1 MPKLFLDSL
10 PNGACCSRTE
20 AVEATQT
27 TSSRRSRASQR
38 AGGPQARSSTQSNS
52 TVGFF
57 LTFGPWDGGE
67 SENCVAGGL
76 KPRKAICNHPINRG
90 GCQVNILSH
99 QLAIIEHLKFRQSFV
114 DSTLTHAQ
122 KPVNSLSLVV
132 VKVTLIL
139 LLFSTAGALV
149 VKTV

>member
-1 MPKLFLDSL
+1 MFSYGGCGG
-10 PNGACCSRTE
+10 NTNNFQSEESCISTC
-20 AVEATQT
+20 
-27 TSSRRSRASQR
+27 
-38 AGGPQARSSTQSNS
+38 GGPTGALVHAIQLHG
-52 TVGFF
+52 GFLF
-57 LTFGPWDGGE
+57 NIVTLRRGE
-67 SENCVAGGL
+67 CENCVAGGL

-99 QLAIIEHLKFRQSFV
+99 QLASIEHLKFRQSFV

-139 LLFSTAGALV
+139 LLFSTTGALV
-149 VKTV
+149 VKTVSHFLLSST

>member
-1 MPKLFLDSL
+1 MFSYGGCGG
-10 PNGACCSRTE
+10 NTNNFQSEESCISTC
-20 AVEATQT
+20 
-27 TSSRRSRASQR
+27 
-38 AGGPQARSSTQSNS
+38 GGPTGALVHAIQLHG
-52 TVGFF
+52 GFF
-57 LTFGPWDGGE
+57 FNIVTLRCCE

-99 QLAIIEHLKFRQSFV
+99 QLVIIENLKFRQSFV

-139 LLFSTAGALV
+139 LLFSTVGALV
-149 VKTV
+149 VKTVSHFLLRRFF